1 MGTWGKSAPVRS
13 QGSGRAF
20 QLVLVTSQLVGL
32 YRGFEDGMTMG
43 FRCQYAL
50 SQAMKSCAV
59 VRTGEAAPRT
69 SKAVP
74 RMGEVV
80 LRTGEAA
87 PGGRVSA
94 APAEGARSLMAAVAR
109 DTGIRRNNSLRR
121 HGATALR
128 FVAVAALYYA
138 GARIGLLQELV
149 RGQVTP
155 LWPPTGIAL
164 ACLLV
169 LGPGVWPG
177 IALGAVAV
185 NAPMGPSPLAV
196 LTIVAGDTLAPVC
209 SYLLLRRADFRPV
222 VDRLRD
228 ALVLVF
234 LGALAG
240 MLISATVGTAAL
252 VLSDALP
259 AGDFWTA
266 WSVWWTGDAMGVLVI
281 TPLLLVL
288 RRARLP
294 RGVTPYRLL
303 EAVALLLGTAVVSLV
318 AMRAQVSLLF
328 LVFPFL
334 IWAAL
339 RFQLAGA
346 ATCSLIVSV
355 LAIASTA
362 DDTGPF
368 SHDSP
373 PARMATLQAFNGAT
387 ALTALLLSAIIT
399 ERNTTRRQIERVC
412 AQLAEVVFRLAPDER
427 RPPEGERKSTDRR

>member
-1 MGTWGKSAPVRS
+1 
-13 QGSGRAF
+13 
-20 QLVLVTSQLVGL
+20 
-32 YRGFEDGMTMG
+32 
-43 FRCQYAL
+43 
-50 SQAMKSCAV
+50 
-59 VRTGEAAPRT
+59 
-69 SKAVP
+69 
-74 RMGEVV
+74 
-80 LRTGEAA
+80 
-87 PGGRVSA
+87 
-94 APAEGARSLMAAVAR
+94 MAAVAR
-109 DTGIRRNNSLRR
+109 DMGIRRNNGLRR

-128 FVAVAALYYA
+128 LVTVAALYYA

-164 ACLLV
+164 ACLLT
-169 LGPGVWPG
+169 LGPMAWPG
-177 IALGAVAV
+177 VALGAVAV
-185 NAPMGPSPLAV
+185 NAPIGPSPLAV
-196 LTIVAGDTLAPVC
+196 LAIVAGNTLAPVC
-209 SYLLLRRADFRPV
+209 SYLLLRRADFRPA

-252 VLSDALP
+252 LLSGAL
-259 AGDFWTA
+259 AAADFWTA

-281 TPLLLVL
+281 TPVLLVL

-294 RGVTPYRLL
+294 RGVGPYRLL
-303 EAVALLLGTAVVSLV
+303 EAVALLLGTAAVALV
-318 AMRAQVSLLF
+318 AMRTDVSLLF

-346 ATCSLIVSV
+346 APCSLIVTV

-362 DDTGPF
+362 KGTGPF
-368 SHDSP
+368 SHHSL
-373 PARMATLQAFNGAT
+373 PARMVTLQAFNGST

-412 AQLAEVVFRLAPDER
+412 AQLADVVFRLTPDEPH
-427 RPPEGERKSTDRR
+427 PPEGDRRSPDRR